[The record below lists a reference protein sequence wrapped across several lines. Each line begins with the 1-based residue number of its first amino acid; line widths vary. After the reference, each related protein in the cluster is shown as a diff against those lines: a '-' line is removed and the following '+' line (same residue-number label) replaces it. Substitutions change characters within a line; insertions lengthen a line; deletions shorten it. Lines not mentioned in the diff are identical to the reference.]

1 MLSFIS
7 VSTYRNGKTIIL
19 PGALSQFNTDDDA
32 EAVCKAPMN
41 LHFFGPKPPE
51 QFLEQQQV

>member
-32 EAVCKAPMN
+32 EAICKAPMN

-51 QFLEQQQV
+51 